1 MLELVQLADL
11 EDEPT
16 DATAGWDFGEIARD
30 LSTGRTAKQCRD
42 RWKNY
47 LRGGI
52 KKGGWTDD
60 EEELIKDMFTTFGP
74 K

>member
-1 MLELVQLADL
+1 MELVQLAGL
-11 EDEPT
+11 QETTSE
-16 DATAGWDFGEIARD
+16 TASGANFSNVARE
-30 LSTGRTAKQCRD
+30 LNTGRNAKQCRD

-52 KKGGWTDD
+52 KKGSWTTD
-60 EEELIKDMFTTFGP
+60 EEELIKDMHTTFGP

>member
-1 MLELVQLADL
+1 MELVQLVGL
-11 EDEPT
+11 ED
-16 DATAGWDFGEIARD
+16 TASETANSANFGEIASKLD
-30 LSTGRTAKQCRD
+30 SYRTAKQCRD

-52 KKGGWTDD
+52 KKGGWTND
-60 EEELIKDMFTTFGP
+60 EEELIKDMYTTFGP